1 MGWMMRSART
11 AESVLQVFTQLPMLA
26 TRIAESSPLIQNI
39 SLVTANLYVCS
50 SVRLGLSRVGVGG
63 GGGTTGVLG
72 VLGVLEDCGL
82 F

>member
-1 MGWMMRSART
+1 MGRMMRSART

-26 TRIAESSPLIQNI
+26 TRIAESSPLIQNM
-39 SLVTANLYVCS
+39 SFVTAILYVCS
-50 SVRLGLSRVGVGG
+50 SVRLGLSRGGVSG

-72 VLGVLEDCGL
+72 GLEGCGL